1 MSTLFVNNL
10 NTASGS
16 TITVPTGKTL
26 VGTDSKT
33 FRAPGMV
40 IQETFTTYNTQ
51 YSQTISANSYGSY
64 IGITGTI
71 TPTSSS
77 NTIRGL
83 VIVEG
88 ITLESDGTYGWF
100 ELRTETPS
108 DALVRKFGYPLGWS
122 SDDNSQLN
130 LPIQFTHSPNTTS
143 AVKYR
148 IRFYAVTGDIILR
161 TNRDGSS
168 YGNESS
174 VFLQE
179 IQAWWISH

>member
-26 VGTDSKT
+26 IGTDSKT

-40 IQETFTTYNTQ
+40 IQETFNTHGTQ
-51 YSQTISANSYGSY
+51 YSQTLSSGTSGSY
-64 IGITGTI
+64 IGLEGTI

-88 ITLESDGTYGWF
+88 VTLESDGTYGYF
-100 ELRTETPS
+100 ELRTELPS
-108 DALVRKFGYPLGWS
+108 DGLVRRFGYPLGWS

-130 LPIQFTHSPNTTS
+130 IPFQFTHSPNTTS

-148 IRFYAVTGDIILR
+148 IRFTAVTGDIILR
-161 TNRDGSS
+161 TNRDGTSYNASS
-168 YGNESS
+168 IL
-174 VFLQE
+174 LQE
-179 IQAWWISH
+179 IQA